1 MAKVK
6 IPLYMGNGIKV
17 RNMDELKKHF
27 DIKKVTGYFLDKKL
41 HKWLADR
48 YYDEELEAIND
59 LDVSD
64 KSPKERL

>member
-1 MAKVK
+1 MVK
-6 IPLYMGNGIKV
+6 MHALFRIQTYYVIICVATSGAMRFSCVG
-17 RNMDELKKHF
+17 RAF
-27 DIKKVTGYFLDKKL
+27 
-41 HKWLADR
+41 WLADR